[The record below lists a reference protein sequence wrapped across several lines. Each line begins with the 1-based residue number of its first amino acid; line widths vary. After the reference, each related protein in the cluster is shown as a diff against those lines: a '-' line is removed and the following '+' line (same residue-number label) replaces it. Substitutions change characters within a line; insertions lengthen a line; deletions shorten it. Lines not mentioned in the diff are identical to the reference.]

1 MEKKLTGGNPPP
13 LASIQGTVRHIQWT
27 PREIDAYIACLEKVT
42 RRYVQRLQWLLSG
55 EPACRPGGGGAR
67 GGAEVSPGSPEPA
80 THELSGWG
88 VGLPGRGCI

>member
-1 MEKKLTGGNPPP
+1 MLGGDGDDGEKADGGNPPP

-55 EPACRPGGGGAR
+55 EPACRPGGRR
-67 GGAEVSPGSPEPA
+67 GSRGSGSQPRVPRA
-80 THELSGWG
+80 GHS
-88 VGLPGRGCI
+88 

>member
-1 MEKKLTGGNPPP
+1 MLGGDGGDGEKADGGNPPP

-55 EPACRPGGGGAR
+55 EPACRPGG
-67 GGAEVSPGSPEPA
+67 AEGLEGKRKSAPGP
-80 THELSGWG
+80 LSRPLMSCR
-88 VGLPGRGCI
+88 VGE